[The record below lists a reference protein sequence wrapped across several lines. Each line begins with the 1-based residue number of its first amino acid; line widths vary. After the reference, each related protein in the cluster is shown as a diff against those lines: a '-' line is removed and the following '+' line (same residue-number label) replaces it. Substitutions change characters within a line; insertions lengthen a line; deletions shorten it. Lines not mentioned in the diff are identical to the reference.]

1 MSIYHEHNSTISD
14 NQTMALPPLSRLHAS
29 EPHEA
34 FSCLQLAS
42 ATTIA
47 AHYGASSDA
56 ALPIGTI
63 AISRLA
69 RVKDA
74 AYLDQLAA
82 TPIAAAVLSA
92 LRAVVLRL
100 MPSVDGANP
109 VITCANIETLFN
121 LLGSTTKYQSH
132 YDGQGFQGSLQSRV
146 PWPQYRIMVGALLDA
161 LVAVRKGSAGAMVG
175 QMLLDAALAN
185 ASARVDTGAVQ
196 AAIATLVTAIEP
208 DLRRRLGATSVP
220 STASS
225 SSSSAA
231 GASSSAASES
241 GSVLPALPAAT
252 TGTSFEATLQRLVST
267 RVHRHLSPEEAAEVT
282 AALDEG
288 LSILQAGGV
297 VARQQLLGMNMIDA
311 LAIQGGAWLWAVT
324 LEATASN
331 APVVATLTAAIVDGS
346 SAVAVML
353 FAQAAADFG
362 E

>member
-1 MSIYHEHNSTISD
+1 MT
-14 NQTMALPPLSRLHAS
+14 LPPLSRLHTS
-29 EPHEA
+29 EPHAA

-42 ATTIA
+42 ATAIA

-74 AYLDQLAA
+74 AYLDQIAA
-82 TPIAAAVLSA
+82 TPIATAVLSA
-92 LRAVVLRL
+92 LRAVVLRF

-121 LLGSTTKYQSH
+121 LPGSTTKYQSH
-132 YDGQGFQGSLQSRV
+132 YDGQGFLGSLQSRV

-161 LVAVRKGSAGAMVG
+161 LVAVRKASVGAMVG
-175 QMLLDAALAN
+175 QMLLDAATAN

-231 GASSSAASES
+231 GASSSAASDRTSPPPQHGSS
-241 GSVLPALPAAT
+241 GIVLPALPAAT

-267 RVHRHLSPEEAAEVT
+267 RVHRHLSLEEATEV
-282 AALDEG
+282 ASALDEG

-297 VARQQLLGMNMIDA
+297 VARQQLLGMNLSDA
-311 LAIQGGAWLWAVT
+311 LETQGGAWLWAVA